1 METNEQEARQGWRFL
16 SWGSGVSIACL
27 AMMVAMVRPAQAGE
41 NGASVYPIGVETVM
55 PGMTPPPHG
64 TMLYEYTAFVSA
76 NQTDDQNGNAV
87 PVEFRLR
94 VFANAV
100 KINHNWGV
108 HLLGGTLESNIAI
121 PFIDQQLHII
131 PGLFSKF
138 AVGNVALSPLGLAYV
153 RGHLHFY
160 YEGDVFFP
168 GTGHSSSDVLN
179 IGQNNYAAGPVGG
192 ITYLAGKEEISS
204 KLQYLINLPD
214 VPTNYHSGQEFL
226 WEFDGM
232 HGIHKKVAIGVNGFL
247 YKQTT
252 DDLMNNLVYNGGNR
266 GRDLGIG
273 PEVRF
278 NLISHG
284 GFAVKYLHDTLVQNK
299 PPTNAFWFQ
308 MAVPIS
314 VGHRE

>member
-1 METNEQEARQGWRFL
+1 MEIKKCCRCGTRVASFTML
-16 SWGSGVSIACL
+16 MVTMIAPL
-27 AMMVAMVRPAQAGE
+27 VQAGE

-76 NQTDDQNGNAV
+76 NQVDDQNGNAV

-94 VFANAV
+94 VFANAIKV
-100 KINHNWGV
+100 NHNWGV
-108 HLLGGTLESNIAI
+108 HILGGTLESNIAI
-121 PFIDQQLHII
+121 PFIDQQLHVI

-138 AVGNVALSPLGLAYV
+138 AVGNVAISPLGLAYA
-153 RGHLHFY
+153 RGHVHFY
-160 YEGDVFFP
+160 YEGDLFFP
-168 GTGHSSSDVLN
+168 GTGHSSTDVLN

-204 KLQYLINLPD
+204 KLQYLFNLED
-214 VPTNYHSGQEFL
+214 VPTQYKSGQEFL

-232 HGIHKKVAIGVNGFL
+232 HAIHRKVAVGVNGYL

-252 DDLMNNLVYNGGNR
+252 NDLMNNLVYNNGNR

-278 NLISHG
+278 NLIAHG
-284 GFAVKYLHDTLVQNK
+284 GFAVKYLHDTLVENK

-308 MAVPIS
+308 LAVPIT

>member
-1 METNEQEARQGWRFL
+1 MEIKKCWRCGTRAACFMVL
-16 SWGSGVSIACL
+16 MVTMIAPL
-27 AMMVAMVRPAQAGE
+27 VQAGE
-41 NGASVYPIGVETVM
+41 NGGSVYPIGVETVM

-76 NQTDDQNGNAV
+76 NQVNDQNGNAI

-100 KINHNWGV
+100 KLNHNWGV

-121 PFIDQQLHII
+121 PFVDQELHVI
-131 PGLFSKF
+131 PGLFTKF
-138 AVGNVALSPLGLAYV
+138 AVTNMDISPLGLAYV
-153 RGHLHFY
+153 RGHFHFY
-160 YEGDVFFP
+160 YEGDLYFP
-168 GTGHSSSDVLN
+168 GTGHSSADVLN

-204 KLQYLINLPD
+204 KLQYLYNLKD
-214 VPTNYHSGQEFL
+214 APTNYQSGQEFM

-232 HGIHKKVAIGVNGFL
+232 HAVHKKVAVGINGYL

-252 DDLMNNLVYNGGNR
+252 NDLMNNLVYNNGNR
-266 GRDLGIG
+266 GRDLGLG

-278 NLISHG
+278 NLITHG
-284 GFAVKYLHDTLVQNK
+284 GFAVKYLHDMLVENK

-308 MAVPIS
+308 LAVPIT

>member
-1 METNEQEARQGWRFL
+1 MGANKQQANRGWR
-16 SWGSGVSIACL
+16 SSGWRSGVSIAFL
-27 AMMVAMVRPAQAGE
+27 LMVLVMVRPAEASE

-76 NQTDDQNGNAV
+76 NQTNDQNGNAV
-87 PVEFRLR
+87 PVEFGLR
-94 VFANAV
+94 VFANAI

-108 HLLGGTLESNIAI
+108 HFLGGTLVSNIAI
-121 PFIDQQLHII
+121 PFVDQQLHVI

-138 AVGNVALSPLGLAYV
+138 AVGNIDISPLGLAYV
-153 RGHLHFY
+153 RGRLHFY
-160 YEGDVFFP
+160 CEGDLYFP

-179 IGQNNYAAGPVGG
+179 IGQNNYASGPVGG
-192 ITYLAGKEEISS
+192 ITYLVGKEEISS

-214 VPTNYHSGQEFL
+214 VATNYHSGQEFL

-232 HGIHKKVAIGVNGFL
+232 HAVHRKVAVGVNGFL

-252 DDLMNNLVYNGGNR
+252 DDLMNNVVYSGGNR

-284 GFAVKYLHDTLVQNK
+284 GFAVKYLRDTLVENR

-308 MAVPIS
+308 LAVPIS

>member
-1 METNEQEARQGWRFL
+1 MEIISCWRCRSRAVFFTML
-16 SWGSGVSIACL
+16 IV
-27 AMMVAMVRPAQAGE
+27 MVVAPRVRAGE

-64 TMLYEYTAFVSA
+64 TMLYEYTAFVAA
-76 NQTDDQNGNAV
+76 NQTDNPNGNAV

-94 VFANAV
+94 VFANAI
-100 KINHNWGV
+100 KLNHNWGV

-121 PFIDQQLHII
+121 PFVDQQLHVI

-138 AVGNVALSPLGLAYV
+138 AVTNVDISPLGLAYV
-153 RGHLHFY
+153 RGHFHFY
-160 YEGDVFFP
+160 YEGDLYFP
-168 GTGHSSSDVLN
+168 GTGHSSTDVLN

-204 KLQYLINLPD
+204 KLQYLINLKD
-214 VPTNYHSGQEFL
+214 VPTNYQSGQEFM

-232 HGIHKKVAIGVNGFL
+232 HEVHKKVAVGINGYL

-252 DDLMNNLVYNGGNR
+252 NDLMNNLVYNNGNR
-266 GRDLGIG
+266 GRDLGLG

-278 NLISHG
+278 NLITHG
-284 GFAVKYLHDTLVQNK
+284 GFAVKYLHDMLVENK

-308 MAVPIS
+308 LAVPIS
-314 VGHRE
+314 VGHHE